1 MPSSIQAGN
10 NLNINATNQ
19 VNNGTIAKIKDHL
32 EQSLI
37 SYNTI
42 VDNATN
48 QTITNIINS
57 GTLNP
62 LTLITLPQGNYGIF
76 RKPADP
82 NSHYLFETNPNLIDT
97 SKFLGSD
104 YFLNRLGIDT
114 ENMAQKFLGDAYF
127 DNQILTKTLQDQA
140 IQNMYEKAQ
149 QNGETNL
156 TIEQRIENMYKT
168 ISPELQAELGLVV
181 GEALTEEQLD
191 KLDQDIVWYVKQD
204 IDLGN
209 GHVMEDVLVAQV
221 FLSKQHRELL
231 QQMQNNKEFN
241 TTTSLIAGNNISINT
256 QTDLTNSNNSVII
269 ARNNLSIRANNINNI
284 DNSVIRNINS
294 TYNTLDSMNN
304 IIITQNSIFELIAGD
319 TINNIGSQIQAN
331 TNGNATIYAENNI
344 NNETTK
350 VRINQGGNNY
360 TDIVRNTAS
369 ISNTGNGNL
378 IIQANNGDITNTGA
392 NISANGSIGLQ
403 AGNDI
408 IFNTLE
414 LESYYKIE
422 TKKKK
427 KKSSTEIQTLTNIGS
442 NITSGNGSIV
452 MIANNDIH
460 LTSISMKA
468 DKDIN
473 LQSTNGNIIIDTAQ
487 DIYEKTIETTKK
499 GSFGR
504 KKSTKETIES
514 STNVLNNIQANNLAM
529 NSKNDIDIIG
539 SNFNIKNDV
548 NLTAGNDVN
557 ILSTIDQSSSYK
569 ETNKKGMGYRTNSIN
584 ENLKMEN
591 KKTTFN
597 VGNNFMVNSG
607 NNINFIGVD
616 VNAYNGSINA
626 GNEFNLFSVQDYEYN
641 YNFYSKQRKDWE
653 MAGIGAA
660 ITLAG
665 ALLMM
670 IEPNSGGAIA
680 TAGLKST
687 GCSLKDWTIYAKGT
701 ETEKE

>member
-1 MPSSIQAGN
+1 
-10 NLNINATNQ
+10 
-19 VNNGTIAKIKDHL
+19 
-32 EQSLI
+32 
-37 SYNTI
+37 
-42 VDNATN
+42 
-48 QTITNIINS
+48 
-57 GTLNP
+57 
-62 LTLITLPQGNYGIF
+62 
-76 RKPADP
+76 
-82 NSHYLFETNPNLIDT
+82 
-97 SKFLGSD
+97 
-104 YFLNRLGIDT
+104 
-114 ENMAQKFLGDAYF
+114 
-127 DNQILTKTLQDQA
+127 
-140 IQNMYEKAQ
+140 MYEKAQ

-209 GHVMEDVLVAQV
+209 GHVIEDVLVAQV

-294 TYNTLDSMNN
+294 NT
-304 IIITQNSIFELIAGD
+304 TTGNSIFELIAGD

-344 NNETTK
+344 SNETTK

-408 IFNTLE
+408 IINTLE

-452 MIANNDIH
+452 MIANNDIN
-460 LTSISMKA
+460 LTSTNLNA
-468 DKDIN
+468 EKDIN
-473 LQSTNGNIIIDTAQ
+473 LNSVNGDITIASAMDTYSRT
-487 DIYEKTIETTKK
+487 DRTTKK
-499 GSFGR
+499 GTF
-504 KKSTKETIES
+504 KSKETIDIKQTG
-514 STNVLNNIQANNLAM
+514 TNVVSNLTSNNGNINITASSSNGNIL
-529 NSKNDIDIIG
+529 SVG
-539 SNFNIKNDV
+539 TNFNANGQEENTGNIKLD
-548 NLTAGNDVN
+548 AGND
-557 ILSTIDQSSSYK
+557 L
-569 ETNKKGMGYRTNSIN
+569 
-584 ENLKMEN
+584 NLYA
-591 KKTTFN
+591 
-597 VGNNFMVNSG
+597 VA
-607 NNINFIGVD
+607 D
-616 VNAYNGSINA
+616 Y
-626 GNEFNLFSVQDYEYN
+626 DYEYH
-641 YNFYSKQRKDWE
+641 YSKK
-653 MAGIGAA
+653 
-660 ITLAG
+660 TKY
-665 ALLMM
+665 MM
-670 IEPNSGGAIA
+670 LELNIIKQVVVQS
-680 TAGLKST
+680 
-687 GCSLKDWTIYAKGT
+687 
-701 ETEKE
+701 